1 MRVKVLISVKL
12 TYFLSDLKY
21 LFMPQWV
28 GGIDIS
34 CFFGVFF
41 TFFTFLKLFLEIIFL
56 FDLY

>member
-34 CFFGVFF
+34 CFFGGFF
-41 TFFTFLKLFLEIIFL
+41 YLFYFFKIIFRDNL
-56 FDLY
+56 FI